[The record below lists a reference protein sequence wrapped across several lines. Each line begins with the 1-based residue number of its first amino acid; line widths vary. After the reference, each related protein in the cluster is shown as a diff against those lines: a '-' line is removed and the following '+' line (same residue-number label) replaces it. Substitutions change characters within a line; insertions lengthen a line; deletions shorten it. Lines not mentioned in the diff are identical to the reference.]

1 MELTF
6 RYALFYS
13 IVQTD
18 ESIVPIL
25 TLDSATQTEKEL
37 NR

>member
-1 MELTF
+1 MSTNPF
-6 RYALFYS
+6 VYFHS

-25 TLDSATQTEKEL
+25 TLDNASQTEKEL